1 MRPWDFIVSASAIK
15 RRKEIWEALNPG
27 EGGKTVPTLGGDQ
40 EVGFASDT
48 AVSAGM
54 TKRAIN
60 QHLARAEAL
69 GEQIPMPRSFAQFGQ
84 LQQRPQLSPSIANY
98 RRRVYVHIHA
108 YGVI

>member
-15 RRKEIWEALNPG
+15 RRKEIWEALNP
-27 EGGKTVPTLGGDQ
+27 EGGRTSPTLGGVQ

-48 AVSAGM
+48 AKASGES
-54 TKRAIN
+54 KRTIN

-69 GEQIPMPRSFAQFGQ
+69 GELIPMPRSFAQFRHF
-84 LQQRPQLSPSIANY
+84 QQRLQLSPSIANY